1 MGINV
6 STSRYSSD
14 EMITSDKDEKFMSL
28 ALQEAQKSKKMNEV
42 PVGAIVTFNDE
53 ILSKSHNKSISEN
66 DPTSHAEVRAVR
78 EAAETINNYRLT
90 GATLYVTLEPC
101 AMCYGAI
108 IHARISRLV
117 FGAYDPKTGV
127 CGSSINLHKQAC
139 FNHTP
144 EVKGGVLQED
154 CSLILKDFFKER
166 RS

>member
-1 MGINV
+1 MTNFDI
-6 STSRYSSD
+6 D
-14 EMITSDKDEKFMSL
+14 EQFMRL
-28 ALQEAQKSKKMNEV
+28 ALQEAKKSEMMKEV
-42 PVGAIVTFNDE
+42 PVGAIVVMNDE
-53 ILSKSHNKSISEN
+53 IISKSHNQPIYQN
-66 DPTSHAEVRAVR
+66 DPTSHAEINALRN
-78 EAAETINNYRLT
+78 AAKKVGNYRLT

-127 CGSSINLHKQAC
+127 CGSTFNLHEQAC

-144 EVKGGVLQED
+144 YITGGVLEGE

-166 RS
+166 RN